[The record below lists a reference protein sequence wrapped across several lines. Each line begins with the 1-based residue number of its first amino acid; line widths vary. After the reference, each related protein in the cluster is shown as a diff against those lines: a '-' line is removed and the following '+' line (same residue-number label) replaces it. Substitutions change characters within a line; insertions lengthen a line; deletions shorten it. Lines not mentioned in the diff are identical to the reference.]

1 MKRDLILLIGPTAS
15 GKTSVSIK
23 LAKEINAEIIS
34 ADSMQIYKYMN
45 IGTAKINKCEMDLIN
60 HYMIDEVYPDQEYS
74 VSDFKDNAYSYID
87 DIYSK
92 DKLPLVVG
100 GTGLYINSLVYDLD
114 FTNAISNQ
122 ELRDKYYALADKY
135 GNKYIHNLLK
145 EVDEKSYNRIHENDT
160 KRIVRALEIYYETG
174 KPMSEGYNNFRKP
187 NPDFNLIIL
196 GLYMDREKLYE
207 RINLRVD
214 MMIKEGLVDEVKDLL
229 DKGYEKSLV
238 SMQGLGYKEIIGY
251 LEGSYSLEKAI
262 ELLKRDTR
270 RFAKRQLTWFRRD
283 DRIIW
288 FNKGDFEKE
297 EGLVEKMTSIINDK
311 LGGE

>member
-23 LAKEINAEIIS
+23 LAKKINAEIIS

-60 HYMIDEVYPDQEYS
+60 HYMIDEVYPDEEYS

-145 EVDEKSYNRIHENDT
+145 EVDEKSYNRIHENDA

-174 KPMSEGYNNFRKP
+174 KPMSEGYNNFRRP

-214 MMIKEGLVDEVKDLL
+214 MMIKEGLVEEVKDLL
-229 DKGYEKSLV
+229 DKGYKKSLV

-251 LEGSYSLEKAI
+251 LEGSYTLNKAI

-297 EGLVEKMTSIINDK
+297 EDLVQKMTSIINDK

>member
-23 LAKEINAEIIS
+23 LAKKINAEIIS

-60 HYMIDEVYPDQEYS
+60 HYMIDEVYPDEEYS

-92 DKLPLVVG
+92 NKLPLVVG

-145 EVDEKSYNRIHENDT
+145 EVDEKSYNRIHENDA

-196 GLYMDREKLYE
+196 GLYMDREKLYK

-297 EGLVEKMTSIINDK
+297 EDLVEKMTSIINDK